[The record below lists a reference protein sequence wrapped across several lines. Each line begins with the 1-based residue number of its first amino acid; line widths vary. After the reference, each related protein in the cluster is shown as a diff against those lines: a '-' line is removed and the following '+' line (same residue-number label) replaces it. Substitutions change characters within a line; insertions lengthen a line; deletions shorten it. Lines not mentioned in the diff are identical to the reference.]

1 MTAAIDTNI
10 LFDILLP
17 DPDFLNSSYSLLNR
31 YMKTDRLIISGIVYS
46 EMASQFNAK
55 SQLNSF
61 LDDTNIKLIHSSS
74 DALWVAS
81 KAWKKFT
88 VERDNTSLQC
98 NKCGKKER
106 ISCSYCNS
114 AISGRQHIISD
125 FLIAGH
131 ALIEAGLLLSRDR
144 GFYRTYFPE
153 LKTESG
159 L

>member
-1 MTAAIDTNI
+1 MTVAIDTNI

-17 DPDFLNSSYSLLNR
+17 DPVFLNSSYSILTR
-31 YMKTDRLIISGIVYS
+31 YIKTDRLIISGIVYS
-46 EMASQFNAK
+46 ELASQFSSK
-55 SQLNSF
+55 SEMNSF
-61 LDDTNIKLIHSSS
+61 LDDTNIKLSHSSS

-81 KAWKKFT
+81 KAWKKYT
-88 VERDNTSLQC
+88 DGRDNKSVQC
-98 NKCGKKER
+98 AKCGNKEQ
-106 ISCSYCNS
+106 INCSYCSS

-131 ALIEAGLLLSRDR
+131 ALTEASLLLTRDR